1 MINITMND
9 YPGIGA
15 YTIRILT
22 GISNK
27 IWYIVDV
34 TSTALVSL
42 GYSSAVPIYAKV
54 RRLLI

>member
-1 MINITMND
+1 MITQVWG
-9 YPGIGA
+9 PTRLESA
-15 YTIRILT
+15 
-22 GISNK
+22 ISNK